1 MGYKM
6 KVTEL
11 RDDQLIQLYIGLR
24 DKRAKHKAEFDKAD
38 APDRERM
45 DKIEAIMLSRMID
58 SGAEAVRTNA
68 GIAFKSTKSSANVA
82 DKEMYRQWLL
92 ADPDNRMHIAEIRVN
107 KPAVEQYREV
117 HQEVPPGINMNT
129 EVTVIFRR
137 P

>member
-1 MGYKM
+1 
-6 KVTEL
+6 
-11 RDDQLIQLYIGLR
+11 
-24 DKRAKHKAEFDKAD
+24 
-38 APDRERM
+38 M